1 MKLDLNEDNIEFFK
15 TALWLNLVIGLYGI
29 YLYSSGHG
37 LFNLIIGSIN
47 IGVWVFLRKIKVK

>member
-1 MKLDLNEDNIEFFK
+1 MKLDLNEDNIELFK
-15 TALWLNLVIGLYGI
+15 MTLWLNLVIGIYGI

>member
-1 MKLDLNEDNIEFFK
+1 MKLNVNEDNIDLFK
-15 TALWLNLVIGLYGI
+15 MTLWLNLVIGIYGI

-47 IGVWVFLRKIKVK
+47 IGVWVFLRKVKV